1 MSPDALERLA
11 PEAVPG
17 VRLLPVVH
25 ARAEMAAIARA
36 VLDAADPAAVA
47 VELPTTFDE
56 PVARA
61 IARLPR
67 VSLVLAHPEREG
79 EEAVVWTAAPADP
92 FAEALRWAAERGRP
106 GLLVD
111 PDVPYPERH
120 ADPVPDPYA
129 VLEIGPAD
137 YLGALVAAVAA
148 EPADAVSEADRRRE
162 QGMAY
167 HLRRALAELR
177 EERPEATLVAL
188 VGAAHVRRLASALAG
203 PVAAPFAR
211 PRRQSV
217 ELRHVEPRS
226 LTALLPDPPLAHAA
240 WELLRRGE
248 LPPEPALDEA
258 ASEPVSIARAG
269 LTLLARE
276 VGEDAAARRHRVVEV
291 AAHRA
296 ARELPGLP
304 GSRPAPDRAALA
316 RTVWAIAARSFTRQ
330 TREEVAP
337 WQRRIFFDF
346 GRRLARIEGGLVP
359 ALLGWVTAAR
369 GVGDDNLAWEV
380 LETART
386 FPWQEGPAE
395 IRTVSVDG
403 DELDLPDSLGT
414 RRVRFR
420 RRHFRIKRRPVAVPV
435 RERATT
441 DDPGE
446 WLEGFR
452 SAGGICSY
460 PPEDLVVEG
469 FGRHLRARAKGL
481 LAAENERSEPFSTSL
496 LDGIDVRETLRHPED
511 PRIWVRELGRAPG
524 EAGSVVVIFDR
535 DLPESSGGPAEG
547 GPGGERYPYRMTWLG
562 EHHDESDMAFYATDP
577 AAQVVGPG
585 ILRATYGAFVMT
597 LPPGRLFDV
606 WSDPDYRPLQQAG
619 QKADVLVAAA
629 IDYSEEKLV
638 VHVAERPP
646 GPALHRHARSQ
657 RKRLVHI
664 PLGSLS
670 PTTLKKIRTLHIL
683 AGRDKRRIA
692 KRYVW

>member
-1 MSPDALERLA
+1 MTPDALDRLA

-25 ARAEMAAIARA
+25 ARVEMAAAVRA

-47 VELPTTFDE
+47 VELPTPFEE

-67 VSLVLAHPEREG
+67 VTLVLAHPEGED

-111 PDVPYPERH
+111 PDIPYPERH
-120 ADPVPDPYA
+120 ADPVPDPHA
-129 VLEIGPAD
+129 MLDMGPTD
-137 YLGALVAAVAA
+137 YLGATVAAVADEA
-148 EPADAVSEADRRRE
+148 ADEVSEADRRRE

-167 HLRRALAELR
+167 HLRRALAGLR
-177 EERPEATLVAL
+177 EERPDATIVAL
-188 VGAAHVRRLASALAG
+188 AGAAHVRRLAAALAG

-211 PRRQSV
+211 PRRRAI

-226 LTALLPDPPLAHAA
+226 LTALLPDSPLAHAA

-248 LPPEPALDEA
+248 LPPEPALEEA

-269 LTLLARE
+269 LTLLTRE
-276 VGEDAAARRHRVVEV
+276 GGEDAAARRRRVVEI

-296 ARELPGLP
+296 ARKLPGAP
-304 GSRPAPDRAALA
+304 DAPPAPDRAALA
-316 RTVWAIAARSFTRQ
+316 GTVWRIAARSYARQ
-330 TREEVAP
+330 TGEETAP

-346 GRRLARIEGGLVP
+346 GRRLARVEGALVP
-359 ALLGWVTAAR
+359 GLLGWVTAAR

-386 FPWQEGPAE
+386 YPWQDGRAE
-395 IRTVSVDG
+395 IATVSVDG
-403 DELDLPDSLGT
+403 DELDLPDALGT

-435 RERATT
+435 RERETT
-441 DDPGE
+441 DDPAE

-452 SAGGICSY
+452 GGGICSY

-481 LAAENERSEPFSTSL
+481 LAAENARSEPFSTSL

-511 PRIWVRELGRAPG
+511 RRIRVRELGRSPG

-535 DLPESSGGPAEG
+535 DLGEG
-547 GPGGERYPYRMTWLG
+547 SGGERYPYRMTWLG
-562 EHHDESDMAFYATDP
+562 ERHDESDMAFYATDP

-585 ILRATYGAFVMT
+585 ILRATYGGFVMT

-606 WSDPDYRPLQQAG
+606 WSDPDYRSLRQAG
-619 QKADVLVAAA
+619 AKADVLVAAA

-646 GPALHRHARSQ
+646 KPSLHRHARSQ
-657 RKRLVHI
+657 AKRLVHI

-670 PTTLKKIRTLHIL
+670 PTTLKRIRTLHIL
-683 AGRDKRRIA
+683 AGRDKRAIA
-692 KRYVW
+692 ERYVW